1 MIHRVMLQKL
11 GSGATESEY
20 RLVGVAGNH
29 REICLIY
36 EAGHEFRRL
45 GVKVLRIIHNHGGIG
60 NLRRYVVFQGHGY
73 KFRSTQGMRA
83 AQGHNLLVFPEE
95 LARSHPHWPMM
106 FLPQAFEVFR
116 AKPAFHGP
124 QQKVTQPPGEP
135 HHDDAVPALLR
146 PDSDRHLRSLLL
158 LSLPGELAMA
168 FE

>member
-1 MIHRVMLQKL
+1 MIHRMMLQKL

-29 REICLIY
+29 REVCLVY

-45 GVKVLRIIHNHGGIG
+45 GVKVLRIIHNHSGIG
-60 NLRRYVVFQGHGY
+60 NLRRYIVFQSHGHE
-73 KFRSTQGMRA
+73 FRSAQGMRT
-83 AQGHNLLVFPEE
+83 AQGHNLLVFPEK

-106 FLPQAFEVFR
+106 LLTQAFEVFR
-116 AKPAFHGP
+116 AEPAFHGP

-146 PDSDRHLRSLLL
+146 PDSDRHLRPLLL
-158 LSLPGELAMA
+158 PPLPGELVMA